1 MEFSY
6 CYIASGQHIY
16 KEYSGDRADANLV
29 HVKSNLAG
37 VLDDVRRVL
46 ALVPLAKVGENLL
59 SGDSAEGLSGLVTDN
74 GVLVHV
80 VEGLNQD
87 WHRVK
92 SEQLAE
98 DEADLVPG
106 TYKR

>member
-1 MEFSY
+1 ME
-6 CYIASGQHIY
+6 CT
-16 KEYSGDRADANLV
+16 DLV
-29 HVKSNLAG
+29 HIHSDLARVFDNIGG
-37 VLDDVRRVL
+37 VLVV
-46 ALVPLAKVGENLL
+46 VPPLEVDEDLGG
-59 SGDSAEGLSGLVTDN
+59 GDSAEGLSGLVTDN

-106 TYKR
+106 TYNRSAFCDDLRSADTALT